1 MHMNNPSIYQG
12 IHEKAGVCGRSGNR
26 RPGMYG
32 QRAFTLVEMMVSVSI
47 FLIVMVIS
55 LGAVLSI
62 VDGNKKVQAINSVSN
77 NLNTAIESMVRD
89 IKTGYAYVCGTGQTM
104 PLNGTDYRTGS
115 GTCAPHDENIS
126 NPGEI
131 AFISTIS
138 GDKRS
143 VKYQF
148 VEDADGHGKIVKT
161 FCSAAKTS
169 CSPSDFV
176 PIDITSPDI
185 DIESLEFRIR
195 RPLPASLSTDPEDH
209 GQPSVFI
216 LLKGTAYVNKTTA
229 SDFSMQTFVSQRVLN
244 I

>member
-1 MHMNNPSIYQG
+1 MKTFFHIRKQKHFHRS
-12 IHEKAGVCGRSGNR
+12 RSG
-26 RPGMYG
+26 
-32 QRAFTLVEMMVSVSI
+32 AFTLIEMMVSVSI

-55 LGAVLSI
+55 LGAVLAI

-77 NLNTAIESMVRD
+77 NLNSAIESMVRD
-89 IKTGYAYVCGTGQTM
+89 IKTGYAYSCGNNLPVPISSLENPPYSTNSTGPYACDQDAEDI
-104 PLNGTDYRTGS
+104 ND
-115 GTCAPHDENIS
+115 
-126 NPGEI
+126 EI

-138 GDKRS
+138 GGKRS
-143 VKYQF
+143 VKYGL
-148 VEDADGHGKIVKT
+148 VRDADGRGRIVKT
-161 FCSAAKTS
+161 FCSAAKLTCPDS
-169 CSPSDFV
+169 EYV

-195 RPLPASLSTDPEDH
+195 RPRTASAGDIEDR

-216 LLKGTAYVNKTTA
+216 LLKGTAYVNKTTS

>member
-1 MHMNNPSIYQG
+1 MNNPLINQG
-12 IHEKAGVCGRSGNR
+12 IRGSSGTNRLNANGRLDVS
-26 RPGMYG
+26 G
-32 QRAFTLVEMMVSVSI
+32 QRAFTLIEMMVSVSI

-89 IKTGYAYVCGTGQTM
+89 IKTGYAYVCGTGRTV
-104 PLNGTDYRTGS
+104 PLSGTDYSTGS
-115 GTCAPHDENIS
+115 ATCAPHDENIS

-148 VEDADGHGKIVKT
+148 VEDADGRGKIVKT
-161 FCSAAKTS
+161 FCPAAITT
-169 CSPSDFV
+169 CNPSNFI

-185 DIESLEFRIR
+185 DIESLEFRVR
-195 RPLPASLSTDPEDH
+195 RPQPASLSFDSEDH